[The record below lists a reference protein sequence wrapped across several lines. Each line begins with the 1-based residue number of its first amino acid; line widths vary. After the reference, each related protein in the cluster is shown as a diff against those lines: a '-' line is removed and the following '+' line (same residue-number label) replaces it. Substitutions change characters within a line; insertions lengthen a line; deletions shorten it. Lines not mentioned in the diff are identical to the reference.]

1 MKIKLFVT
9 LLLLGFTSAQAESE
23 FSELGYTGI
32 DDVFDLYMSYDDKAG
47 ADESIDN
54 WIDGFVSGIL
64 ATYNYQ
70 AGMSLA
76 IRQCLSDADR
86 TPADI
91 RKALLRMGAEDLFEG
106 LATSTFVYAYVH
118 MLCAHVLGE
127 YETIPEE
134 GESS

>member
-23 FSELGYTGI
+23 FSKLGYTDI
-32 DDVFDLYMSYDDKAG
+32 DVIFDNYMSYDDKAY
-47 ADESIDN
+47 ADATLDD
-54 WIDGFVSGIL
+54 WIDGFVAGIL

-70 AGMSLA
+70 AGMYLA
-76 IRQCLSDADR
+76 IDQCLSDADL

-91 RKALLRMGAEDLFEG
+91 RKALLRMGAGDGFEDVIAG
-106 LATSTFVYAYVH
+106 TFVYAYVH
-118 MLCAHVLGE
+118 MLCDHVLGE
-127 YETIPEE
+127 YETTEE